1 MWILKKARKE
11 SLLWETS
18 LLLKKID
25 DEMGVDLGELAQ
37 KEEITLE
44 ALAGRIIAI
53 DAYNALYQFLSIIRQ
68 PDGTPLMDSSGRI
81 TSHLSG
87 IFYRTA
93 KLIEAGVKPAYIFD
107 GEPPKLKRSVLEGR
121 KEIRE
126 MAEQKWKDALSRGE
140 LAEARVHAQASS
152 KLSKE
157 MVEDA
162 KKLVTLM
169 GLPAIQAPGEGEA
182 QAALLAEKG
191 TVYAC
196 ASQDYDAL
204 LFGAPRLVRNLT
216 MSGRRKLP
224 RKDVYVEVKTELID
238 LERSLKAIGMDRR
251 KLIWIGILVGTDF
264 NSGVKGIGPKKALK
278 LVSESNSFDEVFG
291 RFKEEMDVE
300 PSQVEEIFLHPAV
313 DEKCRIEFGE
323 PDKEGIVEF
332 LCRGHEFSEERV
344 AKSLDEMIRAS
355 SEKSKQSNLESWFG

>member
-1 MWILKKARKE
+1 
-11 SLLWETS
+11 
-18 LLLKKID
+18 
-25 DEMGVDLGELAQ
+25 MGVELSELVQ

-44 ALAGRIIAI
+44 ALSGRVIAI

-68 PDGTPLMDSSGRI
+68 PDGTPLMDSKGRI

-93 KLIEAGVKPAYIFD
+93 KLIEAGVRPAYVFD

-121 KEIRE
+121 KEIRDK
-126 MAEQKWKDALSRGE
+126 AEQRWKEALSRGE
-140 LAEARVHAQASS
+140 LAEARVYAQASS

-162 KKLVTLM
+162 KKLVRLM
-169 GLPAIQAPGEGEA
+169 GLPAIEAPGEGEA

-191 TVYAC
+191 YAYAC

-224 RKDVYVEVKTELID
+224 RKDVYVDVRTELID
-238 LERSLKAIGMDRR
+238 LEKSLKAVGLDRR

-264 NSGVKGIGPKKALK
+264 NSGVKGIGPKKAMK
-278 LVSESNSFDEVFG
+278 LVSEGKSFDEIFEKF
-291 RFKEEMDVE
+291 RNEMDVD
-300 PSQVEEIFLHPAV
+300 PSEVEGIFLHPTV
-313 DEKCRIEFGE
+313 DENCRVEFGE
-323 PDKEGIVEF
+323 PDENGIVEF
-332 LCRGHEFSEERV
+332 LCKGHDFSEERV
-344 AKSLDEMIRAS
+344 RNAAESMIKVL
-355 SEKSKQSNLESWFG
+355 SEKSKQSSLGEWAA

>member
-1 MWILKKARKE
+1 
-11 SLLWETS
+11 
-18 LLLKKID
+18 
-25 DEMGVDLGELAQ
+25 MGVDLGELVQ
-37 KEEITLE
+37 KGEITLD
-44 ALAGRIIAI
+44 ALSGKIIAI

-68 PDGTPLMDSSGRI
+68 PDGTPLMDSKGRI

-87 IFYRTA
+87 VFYRTA

-121 KEIRE
+121 RE
-126 MAEQKWKDALSRGE
+126 VRETAEQKWKDALSRGE

-162 KKLVTLM
+162 KKLVGLM

-182 QAALLAEKG
+182 QAAVLADKG
-191 TVYAC
+191 VVYAC

-238 LERSLKAIGMDRR
+238 LERSLKALGLERR
-251 KLIWIGILVGTDF
+251 KLVWIGMLVGTDF

-278 LVSESNSFDEVFG
+278 LVSESNSFDDVFAKF
-291 RFKEEMDVE
+291 REEMDAE
-300 PSQVEEIFLHPAV
+300 PSEVENIFLHPMV
-313 DEKCRIEFGE
+313 EEKCRIEFRD
-323 PDKEGIVEF
+323 PDRSGIVEF
-332 LCRGHEFSEERV
+332 LCREHGFSEERV
-344 AKSLDEMIRAS
+344 AKTLDEMIRIS
-355 SEKSKQSNLESWFG
+355 SEKVKQSSLEKWFD

>member
-1 MWILKKARKE
+1 
-11 SLLWETS
+11 
-18 LLLKKID
+18 
-25 DEMGVDLGELAQ
+25 MGVDLGELVH
-37 KEEITLE
+37 KEEISLE
-44 ALAGRIIAI
+44 VLSGKTIAI

-68 PDGTPLMDSSGRI
+68 PDGTPLMDSKGRI

-93 KLIEAGVKPAYIFD
+93 KLIEAGVKPAYVFD

-126 MAEQKWKDALSRGE
+126 KAEDRWKDALKRGE
-140 LAEARVHAQASS
+140 LAEARVYAQASS

-162 KKLVTLM
+162 KKLVELM

-182 QAALLAEKG
+182 QAAVLAERGK
-191 TVYAC
+191 VYAC
-196 ASQDYDAL
+196 ASQDFDAL

-224 RKDVYVEVKTELID
+224 RKDIYVEVKTEMIE
-238 LERSLKAIGMDRR
+238 LEKSLKALGLDRR
-251 KLIWIGILVGTDF
+251 KLVWIGILVGTDF

-278 LVSESNSFDEVFG
+278 MVSEGDSLEGVFG
-291 RFKEEMDVE
+291 KLTGGMDVD
-300 PSQVEEIFLHPAV
+300 PSEVERIFLHPLV
-313 DEKCRIEFGE
+313 DEGCDLKFGE
-323 PDKEGIVEF
+323 PDGKGIVEF
-332 LCRGHEFSEERV
+332 LCKEHNFSEERTRSTV
-344 AKSLDEMIRAS
+344 DAMIKAL
-355 SEKSKQSNLESWFG
+355 SEKGKQSSLESWFG

>member
-1 MWILKKARKE
+1 
-11 SLLWETS
+11 
-18 LLLKKID
+18 
-25 DEMGVDLGELAQ
+25 MGVELGELVQ
-37 KEEITLE
+37 KDEITLE
-44 ALAGRIIAI
+44 ALSGKTIAI

-87 IFYRTA
+87 VFYRTA

-121 KEIRE
+121 RE
-126 MAEQKWKDALSRGE
+126 VREAAEQKWKDALSRGE

-162 KKLVTLM
+162 KRLVELM
-169 GLPAIQAPGEGEA
+169 GLPAVQAPSEGEA
-182 QAALLAEKG
+182 QAAVLAEKG
-191 TVYAC
+191 VVYAC

-204 LFGAPRLVRNLT
+204 LFGAPHLVRNLT

-238 LERSLKAIGMDRR
+238 LEKSLRALGLDRR

-264 NSGVKGIGPKKALK
+264 SSGVKGIGPKKALK
-278 LVSESNSFDEVFG
+278 IVSESSSFDDVFTKFRG
-291 RFKEEMDVE
+291 EMDVE
-300 PSQVEEIFLHPAV
+300 PSDVEEIFLHPAV
-313 DEKCRIEFGE
+313 EQNCKIEFKE
-323 PDKEGIVEF
+323 PDRSGIVEF
-332 LCRGHEFSEERV
+332 LCRGHGFSEERV
-344 AKSLDEMIRAS
+344 NKTLDEMIRIS
-355 SEKSKQSNLESWFG
+355 SEKVKQSSLENWFG